1 MDPGPD
7 PQRLPEGNDE
17 NSPQTHSDQH
27 EWDED
32 HTKSLTEGDA
42 TVEMRKRI
50 HAIWKLDISSQEKAR
65 LMHDI
70 MTEGYYSAIKS
81 RSTTSTL
88 QGNENPHT
96 PESPKNRRVL
106 GNPSSSPASAAIL
119 SGSPYYLSQDD
130 LERTYFCKP
139 ADDHQLNEV
148 PFMDP
153 SEDPSVGDTPVELGC
168 IHYKRNVKVQCFTCK
183 KWYPCRFCHNEAELH
198 ILDRKKT
205 ENMLCMLNLD
215 RTIMSQPM
223 PPELKDTI
231 AVIHCNDCHAKS
243 VVPYH
248 WLGLKCEVCESY
260 NTIQRQ
266 LLNGSY
272 DTPRPIEGRQNPITD
287 SSGGLTV
294 PFPGSSNDH
303 RTGAR
308 NSVIETPGHHFS
320 ESHIDGQGTQ
330 ARSLPQASFLHDS
343 RAPPR
348 SPVVTNYFELS
359 RREDIDN
366 STSQIRGPGRLAR
379 GSFSGFNFWSGVS
392 IKEKLGLAGSSD
404 AGTEPGSDGSSDN
417 EETEDEDDEDESP
430 DSIDIFGHR

>member
-1 MDPGPD
+1 
-7 PQRLPEGNDE
+7 
-17 NSPQTHSDQH
+17 
-27 EWDED
+27 
-32 HTKSLTEGDA
+32 
-42 TVEMRKRI
+42 MR
-50 HAIWKLDISSQEKAR
+50 
-65 LMHDI
+65 
-70 MTEGYYSAIKS
+70 
-81 RSTTSTL
+81 RSVT
-88 QGNENPHT
+88 N
-96 PESPKNRRVL
+96 
-106 GNPSSSPASAAIL
+106 
-119 SGSPYYLSQDD
+119 
-130 LERTYFCKP
+130 
-139 ADDHQLNEV
+139 
-148 PFMDP
+148 M
-153 SEDPSVGDTPVELGC
+153 
-168 IHYKRNVKVQCFTCK
+168 
-183 KWYPCRFCHNEAELH
+183 EANF
-198 ILDRKKT
+198 R
-205 ENMLCMLNLD
+205 NLD

-231 AVIHCNDCHAKS
+231 AVIHCNDCRAKS

-272 DTPRPIEGRQNPITD
+272 DTPRPIEGRQNSITD

-320 ESHIDGQGTQ
+320 ESRIDGQGTQ

-392 IKEKLGLAGSSD
+392 IKEKLGLVGSSD